1 MDKKIEKV
9 SMDELAYYCW
19 WCDGTQLNKDIYNT
33 KDKHYLS
40 EKFQQ
45 FQGRFQNW
53 LFNLDGKNRQKF
65 AKAVKEFY
73 NTYDND

>member
-1 MDKKIEKV
+1 MLV
-9 SMDELAYYCW
+9 
-19 WCDGTQLNKDIYNT
+19 DIYNT

-53 LFNLDGKNRQKF
+53 LFNLDGKHRQKF
-65 AKAVKEFY
+65 AKAVREFY